1 MAQRIYREQPQY
13 VKDKIS
19 QSMKAYHAQKSEMDK
34 VRTRSRQA
42 NSMRQYWSQIPK
54 IDDSSDNQF

>member
-34 VRTRSRQA
+34 METRTKQS
-42 NSMRQYWSQIPK
+42 NSMRQYWQSIPK
-54 IDDSSDNQF
+54 YDDSDSQF

>member
-19 QSMKAYHAQKSEMDK
+19 QSMKTYHAQKSEREK
-34 VRTRSRQA
+34 QNTRNRQA
-42 NSMRQYWSQIPK
+42 ASMRQYWAQIPK
-54 IDDSSDNQF
+54 YKDAPNNLF